1 MLFKNLIITFILLT
15 SFSMSAMAQMFTVEE
30 TRQRTGPS
38 RTVVFAG
45 LGFSDMSHRSDDGTL
60 TPNYTWSREVYTIS
74 AEISGLEAFA
84 SFANNITPKSASDND
99 INYLHVG
106 LRFTGGL
113 PLTGGARAGVSI
125 PVRIGTEFVRTSL
138 NVANQPQADE
148 FRQNSLS
155 IGAGAGAYLNPSQ
168 RIRMSVALIPEIGF
182 SYNAFGSDSSTFGLL
197 NGRYRVHFDQ
207 LIERF
212 GFSAGYDYMFR
223 RYSAGEE
230 RFDYDI
236 HSHSVVF
243 GINF

>member
-1 MLFKNLIITFILLT
+1 MLFKNLFVISFLLA
-15 SFSMSAMAQMFTVEE
+15 SFSVSAKAQMFTVEE
-30 TRQRTGPS
+30 TRQRMGPS

-45 LGFSDMSHRSDDGTL
+45 LGVSDMSLRSEDGTI
-60 TPNYTWSREVYTIS
+60 TPNYTWNREVYTIK

-84 SFANNITPKSASDND
+84 AFANNIAATVPSDND
-99 INYLHVG
+99 INYLHIG

-113 PLTGGARAGVSI
+113 PLTGGRRAGVSI
-125 PVRIGTEFVRTSL
+125 PVRIGTEFIRTSL
-138 NVANQPQADE
+138 NEANQPQADE

-155 IGAGAGAYLNPSQ
+155 VGAGAGAYVNPSD
-168 RIRMSVALIPEIGF
+168 RIRMSVILVPEIGF
-182 SYNAFGSDSSTFGLL
+182 SYNAFGSDSSTFGLV
-197 NGRYRVHFDQ
+197 NGRYRLHFDQ

-212 GFSAGYDYMFR
+212 GLSLGYDYTFR

-236 HSHSVVF
+236 HSHSMVL